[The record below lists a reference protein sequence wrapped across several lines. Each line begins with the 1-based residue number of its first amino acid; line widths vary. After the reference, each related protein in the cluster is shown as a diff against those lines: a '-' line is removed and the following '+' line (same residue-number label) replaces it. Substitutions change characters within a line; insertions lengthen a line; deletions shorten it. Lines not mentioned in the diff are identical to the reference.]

1 MRYKMQTFNCIMW
14 SEDLQHFAFVRT
26 AEERNELLG
35 KTYRVLL
42 RNVSF
47 EYANAITMFIEDIK
61 MKSENKYTH
70 EELCLWVEEF
80 QYIHHIF
87 NIHEFLKDEHTN
99 IRKHT
104 TTIYS

>member
-1 MRYKMQTFNCIMW
+1 MW

-26 AEERNELLG
+26 AEERNELFG

-47 EYANAITMFIEDIK
+47 EYANAITMYIEDIK

-70 EELCLWVEEF
+70 EQLCLWVEEF

-104 TTIYS
+104 TTIYA